1 MGIWGWRGE
10 LCGRAGYFRT
20 LMVIQ
25 LMTFVSRG
33 WRFGK
38 SMTYALT
45 GCLAGRLTICLFG
58 GLAAF
63 CFERFC
69 DGAA

>member
-1 MGIWGWRGE
+1 
-10 LCGRAGYFRT
+10 
-20 LMVIQ
+20 MVIQ
-25 LMTFVSRG
+25 LMTFMSRG

-38 SMTYALT
+38 SITYALI
-45 GCLAGRLTICLFG
+45 GCLAGRLTICLVG

-63 CFERFC
+63 CFERYC